1 MKKLKYILF
10 TLCLMTITTPVLA
23 ARECC
28 YCGTD
33 ALAIPAEL
41 PNFVATIV
49 TIAQILVPVVLIVSA
64 IIRYVKVVVVGE
76 EKATSEINKSVFRSI
91 AAAVIIF
98 IAVSLVKFAFSVYD
112 KANGS
117 NDKAGRNA
125 CISAFINGC
134 SNVKACE
141 ERATI
146 QSEKEAQAKAEKE
159 AQEKLKKEAEERLS
173 KGANQSSSS
182 KTTTEGGST
191 THQTA
196 SGQTNGGGSGSWGD
210 EGGSTT
216 HQTSSGQTHGGG
228 GGEW

>member
-33 ALAIPAEL
+33 ALAIPSEL

-76 EKATSEINKSVFRSI
+76 EKATSEINKSIFRSI

-141 ERATI
+141 ERVTI

-159 AQEKLKKEAEERLS
+159 AQAKAEKEAQSKAEKEAKEKLKKEAEERLS

-182 KTTTEGGST
+182 KTTKEGGST
-191 THQTA
+191 THQ
-196 SGQTNGGGSGSWGD
+196 S
-210 EGGSTT
+210 
-216 HQTSSGQTHGGG
+216 SSGQTHGSG